1 MAGFLGKIG
10 EYDAS
15 TEDWGSYVE
24 QLEHFFLAN
33 NGQKKNAFLACI
45 GKETFG
51 LLWALVTPQKLKDQ
65 TYEQLIAALTAHLA
79 PKPLAIAEWFCF
91 HKREQKEGESV

>member
-15 TEDWGSYVE
+15 TEDWLSYVKR
-24 QLEHFFLAN
+24 LEHFFLAN
-33 NGQKKNAFLACI
+33 KVEAAQKKDAFLVRI

-51 LLWALVTPQKLKDQ
+51 LLQALVAPLLLKDQ
-65 TYEQLIAALTAHLA
+65 TYEQLIAALSAHLA
-79 PKPLAIAEWFCF
+79 PKPLVIA
-91 HKREQKEGESV
+91 